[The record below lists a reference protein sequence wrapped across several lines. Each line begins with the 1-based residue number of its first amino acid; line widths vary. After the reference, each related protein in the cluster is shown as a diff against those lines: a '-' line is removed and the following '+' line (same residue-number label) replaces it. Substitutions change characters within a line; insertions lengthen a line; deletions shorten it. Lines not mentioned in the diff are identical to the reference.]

1 MRVSIKLMTDDK
13 TVVLNISDTAAV
25 AKAAGVD
32 ADALE
37 LIGELDAFFEDVIA
51 SNPDAGLV
59 ELTPENAV
67 AVLGA
72 AEKKRKKAS

>member
-1 MRVSIKLMTDDK
+1 MRAQIKLMTDDK
-13 TVVLNISDTAAV
+13 TVVMNISDTTAV
-25 AKAAGVD
+25 SQAAGVD

-37 LIGELDAFFEDVIA
+37 LISELDAFFDDVIA
-51 SNPDAGLV
+51 SNADASVV